1 MSAATDDQLAA
12 EVQRL
17 AAELSQ
23 RAIAKRLGISRHRV
37 GLLLAAPVA
46 GRVAA
51 GGRVADA
58 VADRVAAG
66 GPVADAVAD
75 HVADRPADDPA
86 GGRPVRGA
94 GIFVPLREGL
104 GKDVADLMRT
114 GCTAA
119 DAAAF
124 AVAVLASAYRAAV
137 QRGLLAEGV
146 PFDVVDMT
154 LLPMPAQPTTA
165 GRP

>member
-12 EVQRL
+12 EAQRL

-46 GRVAA
+46 DRVAA
-51 GGRVADA
+51 GGRVADQ
-58 VADRVAAG
+58 VADQVAAG
-66 GPVADAVAD
+66 GPVADQ
-75 HVADRPADDPA
+75 VADRVADD
-86 GGRPVRGA
+86 RGA

-137 QRGLLAEGV
+137 QRGLPEGV
-146 PFDVVDMT
+146 PFDVVEMT
-154 LLPMPAQPTTA
+154 LLPVPAQPTA
-165 GRP
+165 RRS

>member
-12 EVQRL
+12 EAQRL

-46 GRVAA
+46 DRVAA
-51 GGRVADA
+51 GGRVADQ
-58 VADRVAAG
+58 VAAG
-66 GPVADAVAD
+66 GPVADR
-75 HVADRPADDPA
+75 VADRVADD
-86 GGRPVRGA
+86 RGA

-137 QRGLLAEGV
+137 QRGLPEGV
-146 PFDVVDMT
+146 PFDVVEMT
-154 LLPMPAQPTTA
+154 LLPVPAQPTA
-165 GRP
+165 RRS